1 MNKNCVRYAVDEL
14 KYKLVEYIDNKFTL
28 VAVPVDDIIA
38 IGFSVRHDNDKN
50 FDKHTGVKR
59 ALDRALKWMDKDCTR
74 YGKRLN
80 EAPDYISVL
89 YSVDL
94 KYFCDR
100 CSKYFKIGATSN
112 KKFPKW
118 IVNEVLS
125 D

>member
-1 MNKNCVRYAVDEL
+1 MDKNTLKIENFKHKIIEYVD
-14 KYKLVEYIDNKFTL
+14 NRFTL
-28 VAVPVDDIIA
+28 VAVPAGDTIA
-38 IGFSVRHDNDKN
+38 IGFSIRHDNDKN
-50 FDKHTGVKR
+50 FDKHVGVNCALGR
-59 ALDRALKWMDKDCTR
+59 ALAWVDKTSTR

-80 EAPDYISVL
+80 EAPDYVSVL